1 MNKKI
6 MIGGGV
12 FLVAA
17 VLCIFLIIK
26 MYAEE
31 SVATVNGEEI
41 EKEDLY
47 DLLVSQYGDEALDSL
62 ITSKIVQLEAEKNDI
77 DVSQEDIDEEM
88 AIYYDQYGGEEAFQ
102 STLEESGV
110 TIADFKEDL
119 EEYLA
124 MNQLLKDRISVTDEE
139 KEAYFEENKE
149 SFNQPEQVTARHIL
163 TETKEEAQTVL
174 DKLEEGEDFADLAAE
189 YSTDDT
195 TSESGGDLG
204 TFGEGE
210 MVEAFDKAAFS
221 MEAGEVSDPV
231 ETEYGFHIIEVT
243 DRTDAKEA
251 VYEDVEEEVTDAL
264 YDSKLN
270 EEYSVWLEEK
280 MTEYEINNNL

>member
-1 MNKKI
+1 
-6 MIGGGV
+6 MIGGGA
-12 FLVAA
+12 FIVAV
-17 VLCIFLIIK
+17 VLCIFLILN
-26 MYAEE
+26 MNAEE
-31 SVATVNGEEI
+31 SVATVNGETI
-41 EKEDLY
+41 EKEELY
-47 DLLVSQYGDEALDSL
+47 DLLVSQYGEDALDSL

-77 DVSQEDIDEEM
+77 EVSQEDIDDEL
-88 AIYYDQYGGEEAFQ
+88 ASYYNQYDGEEGFQ
-102 STLEESGV
+102 SALEGSGM
-110 TIADFKEDL
+110 TIADFKEDV

-195 TSESGGDLG
+195 TSGSGGDLG

-210 MVEAFDKAAFS
+210 MVEAFDEAAFFL
-221 MEAGEVSDPV
+221 EDGEVSDPV

-243 DRTDAKEA
+243 DHTNEKES
-251 VYEDVEEEVTDAL
+251 VYEDVEDEVTDAL
-264 YDSKLN
+264 NDSKLN